1 MKLALIGMLI
11 ALVTLPLVGVQAQG
25 RDDLSEEEQALLD
38 RVITALEGREE
49 YVNFNLTSEE
59 TTVLDFNLS
68 ILGQSVEF
76 SQNSTITSESLVIK
90 NGDSENISRIMEVTY
105 EEIEPD
111 ATTSYTIAAEVV
123 FLDDV
128 LYVNAKALESD
139 GDFGPIEGGWQ
150 VFESAEDIP
159 EVFEELDLGDLFDEE
174 VSPVERIDII
184 ERSVSSISSELDE
197 IDGMP
202 VENITL
208 EFSGDGMTELFSG
221 MMEEQDEENPFI
233 EVMVATASNGEA
245 TLMVA
250 LDENDRLVAT
260 AFWLTLSME
269 DVSLDEF
276 EIEELPA
283 GTVLSL
289 DMEQTEVDI
298 ASNIDAEV
306 EPIEAPVE

>member
-1 MKLALIGMLI
+1 MKSGLIALLI
-11 ALVTLPLVGVQAQG
+11 ALVALPMFGVQAQG

-59 TTVLDFNLS
+59 TTVLNFNLT

-76 SQNSTITSESLVIK
+76 SQNSTISSESLVIK
-90 NGDSENISRIMEVTY
+90 NGDSENIARTMELTY

-111 ATTSYTIAAEVV
+111 ATISYTIAAEVV

-128 LYVNAKALESD
+128 LYVNAEVVDSES
-139 GDFGPIEGGWQ
+139 DFGPIEEGWQ

-159 EVFEELDLGDLFDEE
+159 EVLEELDLGDLFDEE
-174 VSPVERIDII
+174 ISPLERIDII
-184 ERSVSSISSELDE
+184 ERSVSSISSEPDE

-233 EVMVATASNGEA
+233 EVMLSSASNGEA
-245 TLMVA
+245 TLVVA
-250 LDENDRLVAT
+250 LDENDQLVAT
-260 AFWLTLSME
+260 AFRLTLSMQ

-289 DMEQTEVDI
+289 EMEETQIDI

-306 EPIEAPVE
+306 EPIEVPVE